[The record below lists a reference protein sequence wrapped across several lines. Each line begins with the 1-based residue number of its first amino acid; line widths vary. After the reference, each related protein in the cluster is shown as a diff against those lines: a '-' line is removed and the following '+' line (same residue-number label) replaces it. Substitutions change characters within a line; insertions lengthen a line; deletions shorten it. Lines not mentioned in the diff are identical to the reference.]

1 MISYHLINYRR
12 NHVCEH
18 LHHQCHHVI
27 NNFGIII
34 KCLLIVFK
42 TATMVLIIQPC
53 IVIVTVEISSSI
65 IIAITVIIKSCYHQS
80 NLRRQQKKWAVI
92 TSYHWVNYRPMCGQT
107 EQAETV
113 VNSQS
118 TSCNSRQLATVE
130 FLQQKSSTEQT
141 KSETVPALLG
151 LSQIVPPSH
160 CYFGFCSFAVRLCQ
174 PSQG

>member
-1 MISYHLINYRR
+1 MYVCRQPHRCPLYPCQLYHQTIMSLPPNCYHQSKRQKKWAVMISYHLINYRR

-80 NLRRQQKKWAVI
+80 NLQRQ
-92 TSYHWVNYRPMCGQT
+92 
-107 EQAETV
+107 
-113 VNSQS
+113 
-118 TSCNSRQLATVE
+118 
-130 FLQQKSSTEQT
+130 
-141 KSETVPALLG
+141 
-151 LSQIVPPSH
+151 
-160 CYFGFCSFAVRLCQ
+160 
-174 PSQG
+174 

>member
-1 MISYHLINYRR
+1 MTIILPPPIVGASLSATSSSMSSCYQQLWYHHKMSPNSFQNCDDGVNYPLG
-12 NHVCEH
+12 N
-18 LHHQCHHVI
+18 
-27 NNFGIII
+27 
-34 KCLLIVFK
+34 
-42 TATMVLIIQPC
+42 TQPC
-53 IVIVTVEISSSI
+53 IVIVTVEISLSI
-65 IIAITVIIKSCYHQS
+65 AIAITVIIKSCYHQS

-118 TSCNSRQLATVE
+118 TSCNSRQLTTVE

-151 LSQIVPPSH
+151 PNQIVSPSH
-160 CYFGFCSFAVRLCQ
+160 CYIGFCSLQ
-174 PSQG
+174 